1 MLDITTKSGNRIARI
16 SDSADQDDTIVLN
29 GKDINLSDAYSDEK
43 IKESFNQN
51 IKKLKGNHLESEES
65 SN

>member
-1 MLDITTKSGNRIARI
+1 MLDITTRSGNRIARI

-29 GKDINLSDAYSDEK
+29 GKDINLFDAYSDEK
-43 IKESFNQN
+43 IKEDFNQN
-51 IKKLKGNHLESEES
+51 IKKLKGTNLESEKS